1 MRKSFTVLTA
11 VAAVG
16 LLGAGVAAAG
26 GPFSFGLFR
35 DQQLANQSKDLFGV
49 GQPLAASSTAQI
61 TQADA
66 PGRPDEARDA
76 GQGAAGARRHHPG
89 TRRRRPDLAVAEQQA
104 PDVPDRLQRG
114 GHDRARAWSGSS
126 SPPAR

>member
-35 DQQLANQSKDLFGV
+35 DQQLANHSKDLFGV
-49 GQPLAASSTAQI
+49 GRPLDASSTRLQWLL
-61 TQADA
+61 QLA
-66 PGRPDEARDA
+66 PNVLLI
-76 GQGAAGARRHHPG
+76 PG
-89 TRRRRPDLAVAEQQA
+89 TASIAHLRENLAAETVRLDHQALQDLDGV
-104 PDVPDRLQRG
+104 G
-114 GHDRARAWSGSS
+114 G
-126 SPPAR
+126 